1 MSDSIIWASLAD
13 GSYGG
18 CAVGDLIVIR
28 KAEMTTEE
36 LDRFW
41 EADGDE
47 IDIILEAYDRI
58 AAVPNGDAS

>member
-1 MSDSIIWASLAD
+1 MSENIIWASLAD

-28 KAEMTTEE
+28 KSEMTTEE

-47 IDIILEAYDRI
+47 INIILKAYDRI
-58 AAVPNGDAS
+58 TAEAQQ